1 MSLEIGVK
9 ELLDAGVHFGH
20 QTKKWNP
27 RMKPYIFDARHDI
40 HIIDLTQTITQL
52 EAACNFLTNIVRQ
65 GGEILFVG
73 TKKQAQAAVRECAQ
87 STGQLY
93 ITQRWLG
100 GALTN
105 FNTVKKSIG
114 RLNKIEKMVNEGTIA
129 KYGKKEQSS
138 LRREMQRLVTNL
150 DGMRDM
156 KKSPQAMF
164 VIDLK
169 KEHNAVAE
177 ARKLNIPIVGLV
189 DTNGDPTVCEIPV
202 AGNDDSIRSI
212 RVILS
217 AIQNALTEARSEF
230 ESMQSRKK
238 QESEQVPT
246 VSSAPKAVLMGDVAP
261 IVEGAPESSEAAPA
275 GEEKAESP
283 TPEVTSE
290 GEAAAPEPINIDNFD
305 PVGPTGPAANAAAHQ
320 KPNE

>member
-27 RMKPYIFDARHDI
+27 KMKPYIFDARHDI
-40 HIIDLTQTITQL
+40 HIIDLTQTVTQL

-156 KKSPQAMF
+156 KKFPQAMF

-189 DTNGDPTVCEIPV
+189 DTNGDPTLCEIPV

-212 RVILS
+212 RVVLS
-217 AIQNALTEARSEF
+217 AIQKALTEARSEF
-230 ESMQSRKK
+230 ENVQSRKK
-238 QESEQVPT
+238 QEAEQVPT
-246 VSSAPKAVLMGDVAP
+246 ISSAPKAVLMDEVAP
-261 IVEGAPESSEAAPA
+261 IVDGAPSSPEAAPA
-275 GEEKAESP
+275 AEEKPEAPAQEAPAEETAS
-283 TPEVTSE
+283 
-290 GEAAAPEPINIDNFD
+290 PEPINIDNFE

-320 KPNE
+320 KNKE

>member
-1 MSLEIGVK
+1 MAINIGIK
-9 ELLDAGVHFGH
+9 DLLDAGVHFGH

-27 RMKPYIFDARHDI
+27 GMKPFIFDARHDI

-52 EAACNFLTNIVRQ
+52 EAACNFLNNIVRQ

-73 TKKQAQAAVRECAQ
+73 TKKQAQAAVKECAQ

-114 RLNKIEKMVNEGTIA
+114 RLNKIEKMVNEGTIS

-138 LRREMQRLVTNL
+138 LKREMARLLTNL
-150 DGMRDM
+150 DGMRNM
-156 KKSPQAMF
+156 KKYPQAMF

-177 ARKLNIPIVGLV
+177 ARKLKIPIVGLV
-189 DTNGDPTVCEIPV
+189 DTNGDPNLCDIAI
-202 AGNDDSIRSI
+202 AGNDDSIRAI

-217 AIQNALTEARSEF
+217 AIQNSLSEARSEF
-230 ESMQSRKK
+230 ENVQSRKK

-246 VSSAPKAVLMGDVAP
+246 VSSAPKAVLMDDVDP
-261 IVEGAPESSEAAPA
+261 IVEKTAESTTEEAAPA
-275 GEEKAESP
+275 PES
-283 TPEVTSE
+283 TPAPAAP
-290 GEAAAPEPINIDNFD
+290 AAAEDEASPEPISIENFQ

-320 KPNE
+320 KEKE

>member
-1 MSLEIGVK
+1 MALEIGVK
-9 ELLDAGVHFGH
+9 ELLEAGVHFGH

-27 RMKPYIFDARHDI
+27 QMKPFIFDARHNI

-52 EAACNFLTNIVRQ
+52 EAACNYLANTVRE

-73 TKKQAQAAVRECAQ
+73 TKKQAQAAVRDCAS

-114 RLNKIEKMVNEGTIA
+114 RLNKIEKMVQDGTIS

-138 LRREMQRLVTNL
+138 LRREMQRLITNL

-156 KKSPQAMF
+156 KRYPKVMF
-164 VIDLK
+164 IIDLK

-177 ARKLNIPIVGLV
+177 ARKLNIPIVGLC
-189 DTNGDPTVCEIPV
+189 DTNADPTLCEIAV

-212 RVILS
+212 RVILNCIQK
-217 AIQNALTEARSEF
+217 AIADARSEF
-230 ESMQSRKK
+230 ESIQSRRK
-238 QESEQVPT
+238 QEAEQVPT
-246 VSSAPKAVLMGDVAP
+246 TTTSRSVLVGEVDPIIDPAAAEAPAEGEKTGESPESAPQATPSPAP
-261 IVEGAPESSEAAPA
+261 ISIE
-275 GEEKAESP
+275 
-283 TPEVTSE
+283 
-290 GEAAAPEPINIDNFD
+290 NFE
-305 PVGPTGPAANAAAHQ
+305 PVGPTGPAATASQRQ
-320 KPNE
+320 KEKDEN

>member
-1 MSLEIGVK
+1 MSLDIGIK

-27 RMKPYIFDARHDI
+27 RMKPHIFDARHDI
-40 HIIDLTQTITQL
+40 HIIDLTQTVTQL

-73 TKKQAQAAVRECAQ
+73 TKKQAQAAVKECAQ

-105 FNTVKKSIG
+105 FNTVKQSIG
-114 RLNKIEKMVNEGTIA
+114 RLNKIEKMVNEGTIS

-138 LRREMQRLVTNL
+138 LRREMQRLITNL
-150 DGMRDM
+150 DGMREM
-156 KKSPQAMF
+156 KKYPQAMF

-202 AGNDDSIRSI
+202 PGNDDSIRSI

-217 AIQNALTEARSEF
+217 AIQKALSEARSEF
-230 ESMQSRKK
+230 ESLQSRRK
-238 QESEQVPT
+238 QETEQVPT
-246 VSSAPKAVLMGDVAP
+246 VSSAPRSVLMDEAAP
-261 IVEGAPESSEAAPA
+261 IVESGGAAADAAPA
-275 GEEKAESP
+275 AEKS
-283 TPEVTSE
+283 TD
-290 GEAAAPEPINIDNFD
+290 EAPAAPEKADASASPEPISIENFE

-320 KPNE
+320 KPKE